1 MVGCVSLVCLL
12 RDDLLAVYPIDEILG
27 ALKDA
32 VTAHPG
38 VVLSAP
44 PGAGKTTR
52 VPIAL
57 LDVVP
62 RDCILLMEPRRL
74 AATSAARWMAMTLHE
89 NVGETVGYSI
99 RFDSRRS
106 SKTRVEVVTG
116 GILTRRLQ
124 SDPSLHD
131 VAMVI
136 FDEFHERSIDGD
148 LALALCL
155 DIQRNLREEL
165 KILVMS
171 ATLDCKPIAA
181 LLGGA
186 PVIAS
191 KGRIFPV
198 EERYGEEKAVMPLHE
213 NVVNTVSRALGETEG
228 DILAFL
234 PGVREIRRCHEALR
248 EVLKTEKKK
257 IAVQPLYGDLPF
269 EDQERAIL
277 PSQYRKIVLATNIAE
292 TSLTIEGIR
301 VVIDSGLTRRLQ
313 YDPSSGMNRL
323 ITGSASK
330 ASAEQRKGRAGRLG
344 PGICY
349 RLYGRHTFQSML
361 PFAPPEI
368 LISDLSSLVLE
379 LAIWGVK
386 EPSGLSWLDVPPD
399 AAWKSAERLL
409 MDMDL
414 LDRSGAV
421 TERGRIVAGLPL
433 HPRLGCLLMR
443 SVALGCPELGA
454 DLAALLSERDILLR
468 SVSRASDT
476 DISERLDILW
486 RWRKTKEP
494 SASADIWALR
504 TVDRTAGHLMHRL
517 RGAGKRPVR
526 GKNFQDAVARLLLSA
541 FPDRI
546 ARKRDK
552 EQGRFVL
559 GQGRGVRVSTA
570 GSLATSTFIIAVNL
584 DLGNKSEGSVHIAEP
599 LTEDIIRE
607 ACRESITTV
616 RRVSWYQREKKIIA
630 VREEQLGALLLSS
643 VPIIPSDEEVSDIL
657 CSEIRSDPGMLGFS
671 REARQFQARV
681 LLLRRAYPEEDWPDL
696 SDEHL
701 YADPKKWL
709 RPWLGKVRSAE
720 ELSRLDLVPAL
731 RQCLTRSQQLQ
742 LADRA
747 PAHVVVPSGNR
758 IALDY
763 TAGELPVLAVKLQ
776 EMFKLADTPTIAS
789 GRIKVLIH
797 LLSPAGRPVQVTQDL
812 RGFWNSGYQ
821 QVKKELKGRYP
832 RHPWPEDPWN
842 ALPTRKIKP
851 RGK

>member
-1 MVGCVSLVCLL
+1 MP
-12 RDDLLAVYPIDEILG
+12 VYPIDEILG

-62 RDCILLMEPRRL
+62 RDRILLLEPRRL

-99 RFDSRRS
+99 RFDRRSS
-106 SKTRVEVVTG
+106 SKTRVEVVTE

-136 FDEFHERSIDGD
+136 FDEFHERSLDGD

-171 ATLDCKPIAA
+171 ATLDCKPISA

-191 KGRIFPV
+191 KGRTFPV
-198 EERYGEEKAVMPLHE
+198 EERYGEEKAMMPLHE
-213 NVVNTVSRALGETEG
+213 NVVKTVSRALGETKG
-228 DILAFL
+228 DILVFL

-301 VVIDSGLTRRLQ
+301 VVIDSGLARRLQ

-323 ITGSASK
+323 ITVSASK

-349 RLYGRHTFQSML
+349 RLYGRLTFLSMV

-386 EPSGLSWLDVPPD
+386 EPSGLSWLDVPPA
-399 AAWKSAERLL
+399 AAWESAERLI

-414 LDRSGAV
+414 LDRAGAV
-421 TERGRIVAGLPL
+421 TELGRIVAGLPL

-468 SVSRASDT
+468 STSHASDR

-486 RWRKTKEP
+486 RWRKTREL

-526 GKNFQDAVARLLLSA
+526 GKNFQDAVARLLLTA

-559 GQGRGVRVSTA
+559 VTGRGVRVSAA
-570 GSLATSTFIIAVNL
+570 GSLAKSTFIIAVNL
-584 DLGNKSEGSVHIAEP
+584 DLGSKAEGTVHIAEP
-599 LTEDIIRE
+599 LTEGIIRE
-607 ACRESITTV
+607 ECKEGITTV
-616 RRVSWYQREKKIIA
+616 RRVSWDQREKKIIA
-630 VREEQLGALLLSS
+630 VMEEQLGELPLSS
-643 VPIIPSDEEVSDIL
+643 LPISPSDEEVSDIL
-657 CSEIRSDPGMLGFS
+657 CREIRSGPGMLRFG

-681 LLLRRAYPEEDWPDL
+681 RLLRRAYPEEEWPDL
-696 SDEHL
+696 SDQHL
-701 YADPKKWL
+701 SADPKKWL
-709 RPWLGKVRSAE
+709 GPWLGKVRGAE

-742 LADRA
+742 LSERA
-747 PAHVVVPSGNR
+747 PAQVVVPSGNR
-758 IALDY
+758 ITLDY
-763 TAGELPVLAVKLQ
+763 SAGELPVLAVKLQ
-776 EMFKLADTPTIAS
+776 EMFGLADTPAVAG

-832 RHPWPEDPWN
+832 KHPWPDDPWN
-842 ALPTRKIKP
+842 AAPTRKIKP
-851 RGK
+851 RRY